1 MSANARSFDVAV
13 IGGGPGGYTA
23 AEAAAREGLRV
34 VLFEKGELGGTCL
47 NRGCIPTKALLH
59 AAETYRAAR
68 EASELGVCARD
79 VTYDLAAMHARK
91 DAVVA
96 SLRDGVERLMRAG
109 KVEVVRAQASIAGPG
124 TVRAAGATYEAQN
137 IIIATGSVPA
147 VPPIPGRDLPGV
159 CVSDDLLEGEGAA
172 RDLSSLAIIGGGV
185 IGVELAGVYA
195 ALGCQVTILEAQAHL
210 LPTMDKD
217 VAARLAASLKRQGVA
232 VACGARVEA
241 IEQVEGAGAGKKD
254 AGAAETDVPAAGP
267 AGDALLRVR
276 YADKRGVARA
286 VEAEGVL
293 IATGRRASTE
303 GLFAEG
309 LLASAG
315 ADAGAGA
322 APDSLPELERGAVV
336 TDDAGRTR
344 VPGLWA
350 IGDARAG
357 SIQLAHVAEAQAKN
371 VVAAIVGKPAPVD
384 LSVVPS
390 CVYAS
395 PEIAC
400 VGLTE
405 AEAKAAGH
413 EVACGRAL
421 AGASGKCQI
430 EGVSTGFV
438 KLVADAQT
446 GVLLGAQLVWPRATD
461 LAGELALAVARGVT
475 ARELASVV
483 HPHPTFC
490 ESVRAAAEQLA

>member
-1 MSANARSFDVAV
+1 MSANVRSFDVAV

-34 VLFEKGELGGTCL
+34 VLFEKDELGGTCL

-68 EASELGVCARD
+68 EASELGVRAEG

-109 KVEVVRAQASIAGPG
+109 KVEVVRARASVAGPG
-124 TVRAAGATYEAQN
+124 TVCAAGETYEAQD

-159 CVSDDLLEGEGAA
+159 YVSDDLLEGGCAGAT

-185 IGVELAGVYA
+185 IGVEIAGIYA
-195 ALGCQVTILEAQAHL
+195 ALGCEVTILEAQAQL
-210 LPTMDKD
+210 LPAMDKD
-217 VAARLAASLKRQGVA
+217 VATRLAALLKRQGVA

-241 IEQVEGAGAGKKD
+241 IEQVGESGAEK
-254 AGAAETDVPAAGP
+254 
-267 AGDALLRVR
+267 DALLRVR
-276 YADKRGVARA
+276 YADRRGVARA

-309 LLASAG
+309 PLG
-315 ADAGAGA
+315 GA
-322 APDSLPELERGAVV
+322 APDALPELERGAVV
-336 TDDAGRTR
+336 TDADGRTR

-350 IGDARAG
+350 IGDARAHT
-357 SIQLAHVAEAQAKN
+357 IQLAHVAEAQAKN
-371 VVAAIVGKPAPVD
+371 AVAAIVGKPAPVD

-438 KLVADAQT
+438 KLVADART

>member
-68 EASELGVCARD
+68 EASELGVRAEG

-109 KVEVVRAQASIAGPG
+109 KVEVVRARASVAGPG
-124 TVRAAGATYEAQN
+124 TVCAAGETYEAKD

-159 CVSDDLLEGEGAA
+159 YVSDDLLENGCEGAT

-185 IGVELAGVYA
+185 FGVEIAGIYA
-195 ALGCQVTILEAQAHL
+195 ALGCKVTILEAQAQL
-210 LPTMDKD
+210 LPAMDKD
-217 VAARLAASLKRQGVA
+217 VATRLAALLKRQGVA

-241 IEQVEGAGAGKKD
+241 IEQAGESGAKK
-254 AGAAETDVPAAGP
+254 
-267 AGDALLRVR
+267 DALLRVR
-276 YADKRGVARA
+276 YADRRGVARA

-309 LLASAG
+309 LLAGAG

-322 APDSLPELERGAVV
+322 APDALPELERGAVV
-336 TDDAGRTR
+336 TDDDGRTR

-350 IGDARAG
+350 IGDARAHTV
-357 SIQLAHVAEAQAKN
+357 QLAHVAEAQAKN
-371 VVAAIVGKPAPVD
+371 AVAAIVGKPAPVD

-400 VGLTE
+400 VGLSE

-438 KLVADAQT
+438 KLVADART

-475 ARELASVV
+475 AHELASVV

>member
-1 MSANARSFDVAV
+1 MSSFDVAV

-34 VLFEKGELGGTCL
+34 VLFEKDELGGTCL

-68 EASELGVCARD
+68 EASELGVRAEG

-109 KVEVVRAQASIAGPG
+109 KVEVVRARASVAGPG
-124 TVRAAGATYEAQN
+124 TVCAAGATYEAKD

-159 CVSDDLLEGEGAA
+159 YVSDDLLEGGCEGAT

-185 IGVELAGVYA
+185 IGVEIAGIYA
-195 ALGCQVTILEAQAHL
+195 ALGCEVTILEAQAQL
-210 LPTMDKD
+210 LPAMDKD
-217 VAARLAASLKRQGVA
+217 VATRLAALLKRQGVT

-241 IEQVEGAGAGKKD
+241 IEQVEGVSAGKKD
-254 AGAAETDVPAAGP
+254 A
-267 AGDALLRVR
+267 LLRVC

-309 LLASAG
+309 PLGNAG
-315 ADAGAGA
+315 ADA
-322 APDSLPELERGAVV
+322 LPELERGAVV
-336 TDDAGRTR
+336 TDDDGRTR

-350 IGDARAG
+350 IGDARAHTV
-357 SIQLAHVAEAQAKN
+357 QLAHVAEAQAKN

-400 VGLTE
+400 VGLSE

-438 KLVADAQT
+438 KLVADART